1 VVGCAGSS
9 SGPLW
14 PCPLDRTEWIS
25 LIICLTGL
33 LVALLLIWMIVNQR
47 HYRQIALQ
55 PPEPIESKLAEAT
68 MTRTAMAI
76 AALLVAGQAIA
87 QDITLDGVAR
97 SVSLV
102 NAIYSCGQ
110 YYPVD
115 TALLERLFND
125 VGEQAAAKEGDGA
138 ALFLV
143 GHDLG
148 KGNAGVIV
156 DADVHVFPPTPRLL

>member
-1 VVGCAGSS
+1 M
-9 SGPLW
+9 
-14 PCPLDRTEWIS
+14 PLDRTEWIS

-102 NAIYSCGQ
+102 NAIYNCGQ
-110 YYPVD
+110 YYPVN
-115 TALLERLFND
+115 TATLERLDRAFNR
-125 VGEQAAAKEGDGA
+125 VGEEVAAKKANPG
-138 ALFLV
+138 
-143 GHDLG
+143 
-148 KGNAGVIV
+148 
-156 DADVHVFPPTPRLL
+156 PPS